1 VKQDFSPSA
10 SKFTGLSYR
19 STDVDAVNYGLSE
32 FGFIQLM
39 KTLTEDQLNQILTKM
54 GYDELLYSTKSK
66 VYVLS
71 IHAERQV
78 KAFIKDNVEV

>member
-1 VKQDFSPSA
+1 
-10 SKFTGLSYR
+10 
-19 STDVDAVNYGLSE
+19 
-32 FGFIQLM
+32 M
-39 KTLTEDQLNQILTKM
+39 KTLTEEQLNQILTKM

>member
-1 VKQDFSPSA
+1 MKQDFSPSA
-10 SKFTGLSYR
+10 SKFAGLSYR
-19 STDVDAVNYGLSE
+19 STDVDAVNHGLSE

-39 KTLTEDQLNQILTKM
+39 KTLTEEQLNQILAKM

-66 VYVLS
+66 VHVLS